1 MNTLFRIFAVIFIL
15 CIADVNNAYTTEGH
29 KKDIEIV
36 VHRGANFLAPE
47 NTIPAAFAALE
58 HGATWIEL
66 DVRKS
71 KDGVMYNLH
80 DETLD
85 RTTNGHG
92 PINMAISS
100 YIDKLDAGSWFS
112 PAFKGVKVPR
122 IETMLDTLKGKANV
136 FFDVKKGTSVSN
148 LVELV
153 RKKGFA
159 NNCFFWFA
167 DPQMIPEF
175 VKIAPEM
182 KIKVNASD
190 IEGIKKWQTVCKP
203 SYVEISPE
211 NITKDFSEY
220 CHKNGILIMAAIQ
233 NGNEESY
240 KKAILAQPD
249 LVNIDRPELWE
260 RVLAESFES
269 VPVGP
274 SCPFDIIM

>member
-1 MNTLFRIFAVIFIL
+1 MNTLFRLFAVIFIL
-15 CIADVNNAYTTEGH
+15 CIADVNNAYTTEGN
-29 KKDIEIV
+29 KKEIEIV

-47 NTIPAAFAALE
+47 NTIPSAFAALK

-85 RTTNGHG
+85 RTTNSHG
-92 PINMAISS
+92 PISMAISS
-100 YIDKLDAGSWFS
+100 DIDKLDAGSWFS

-159 NNCFFWFA
+159 NNSFFWFA

-190 IEGIKKWQTVCKP
+190 IEGLKKMASRMQTFVCRNQ
-203 SYVEISPE
+203 S
-211 NITKDFSEY
+211 
-220 CHKNGILIMAAIQ
+220 
-233 NGNEESY
+233 
-240 KKAILAQPD
+240 
-249 LVNIDRPELWE
+249 
-260 RVLAESFES
+260 
-269 VPVGP
+269 
-274 SCPFDIIM
+274 